1 MCLSSQEES
10 QESRRD
16 MRKFARIFLRGY
28 LSRIDFFP
36 VCGKTSS
43 KALVVLKEEME
54 KSSRGNEEI
63 QF

>member
-28 LSRIDFFP
+28 LSIFP
-36 VCGKTSS
+36 VCGKTLS

-54 KSSRGNEEI
+54 KSSRGNGEI